1 MMLDRMSEH
10 KEQWVNH
17 YLYQAY
23 FLNVDLLFRSINKAG
38 LT

>member
-1 MMLDRMSEH
+1 MMSDRMSGH

-23 FLNVDLLFRSINKAG
+23 FLNAGLLFRSINKAG
-38 LT
+38 LI